1 MPHSFERWDSPSE
14 ADLEAY
20 ARLMAAAFGSTS
32 EGSARWLGRI
42 GPERARIILA
52 EGTVGAA
59 LASYDTAHFFGGRR
73 VPCDAVAGVAVQAH
87 QRRQGLASA
96 LMRRFLQDSH
106 EQGVALS
113 SLFAANHPLYRSV
126 GYELAGSYGE
136 ASIAPDRIGVREPA
150 GVLRPLGVEDEPSRH
165 ALYRRMA
172 TARPGH
178 LDRDPGLWR
187 RATHDREDKPLPSW
201 LAVAPSG
208 EPEGYI
214 TLEPGPGIGID
225 QQIKVTDLAAVSPWA
240 VRKLL
245 AFLGDHASVV
255 EAMHLPSGPTCP
267 FLRSLPEPR
276 VQWRKNLAWLLRIV
290 SLVPAMEARGWPAA
304 VTGRVEI
311 ALDDPLLP
319 ANSGRW
325 TLELEAG
332 QMRVSPGGSGAVR
345 MGPRGLATV
354 YSGHVSPA
362 EAAAVGLLEGPSEAL
377 ATMGAMF
384 AGPAPWVLEMY

>member
-1 MPHSFERWDSPSE
+1 MQHNFERWDSPSE

-20 ARLMAAAFGSTS
+20 ARLMASAFGSTT

-52 EGTVGAA
+52 DGAVGAA

-87 QRRQGLASA
+87 QRRRGLASA

-106 EQGVALS
+106 DQGMPLS

-126 GYELAGSYGE
+126 GYEVAGSYGE
-136 ASIAPDRIGVREPA
+136 ASIAPDRIGVREPT
-150 GVLRPLGVEDEPSRH
+150 GMLRPLSDDDEPVRR

-172 TARPGH
+172 TGRAGH

-187 RATHDREDKPLPSW
+187 RATHDRDDKPLPCW

-225 QQIKVTDLAAVSPWA
+225 QQVRVTDLAAISPWA

-255 EAMHLPSGPTCP
+255 VAMHLPSGPACP

-276 VQWRKNLAWLLRIV
+276 VQWRQNLGWLLRIV

-311 ALDDPLLP
+311 QLDDPLLS
-319 ANSGRW
+319 ANSGHW
-325 TLELEAG
+325 ILELEAG
-332 QMRVSPGGSGAVR
+332 HMRVSPGGAGTVC

-354 YSGHVSPA
+354 YSGWVSPA
-362 EAAAVGLLEGPSEAL
+362 EAAAVGLLEGPDADL
-377 ATMGAMF
+377 ATLGAML

>member
-1 MPHSFERWDSPSE
+1 MPHSFERWDRPTE

-20 ARLMAAAFGSTS
+20 ARLMAAAFGSS
-32 EGSARWLGRI
+32 PEGSARWLGRI

-52 EGTVGAA
+52 DGDVGAA
-59 LASYDTAHFFGGRR
+59 LASYDTAHFFGGHR
-73 VPCDAVAGVAVQAH
+73 VPCDAVAGVVVQAH
-87 QRRQGLASA
+87 LRRQGLASD
-96 LMRRFLQDSH
+96 LMRRFLEEAH
-106 EQGVALS
+106 ARGVALS

-126 GYELAGSYGE
+126 GYETAGGYGE
-136 ASIAPDRIGVREPA
+136 LSIAPDRIGVREPA
-150 GVLRPLGVEDEPSRH
+150 GALQPLGEDDEAARR

-172 TARPGH
+172 ATRPGH

-187 RATHDREDKPLPSW
+187 RATHDREDRPLPAW
-201 LAVAPSG
+201 LALAPG
-208 EPEGYI
+208 GAPEGYI
-214 TLEPGPGIGID
+214 TLEPGSGIGID
-225 QQIKVTDLAAVSPWA
+225 QQVRVADLAAVSPWA

-255 EAMHLPSGPTCP
+255 RTVHLPSGPACP

-276 VQWRKNLAWLLRIV
+276 VIWRKHLGWLLRVV

-304 VTGRVEI
+304 VSGRVEI
-311 ALDDPLLP
+311 QLDDPLLP

-325 TLELEAG
+325 VLALEAG
-332 QMRVSPGGSGAVR
+332 RMGVRPGGSGAVR

-354 YSGHVSPA
+354 YSGWVSPT
-362 EAAAVGLLEGPSEAL
+362 EAAAVGLMEGPDEAL
-377 ATMGAMF
+377 ATLGAMF